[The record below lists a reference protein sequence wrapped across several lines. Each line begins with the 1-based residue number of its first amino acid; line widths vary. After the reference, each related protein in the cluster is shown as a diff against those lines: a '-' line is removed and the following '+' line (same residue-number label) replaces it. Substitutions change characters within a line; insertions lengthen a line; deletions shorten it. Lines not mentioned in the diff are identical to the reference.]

1 MFHKTLIG
9 LAVCFGLT
17 ACAQRTPPQADAA
30 SRNYAQAIV
39 GKWHCTFE
47 SDLLNVTSEDDIR
60 ADGTWLSQ
68 SKLDVLV
75 YQKIGYHYQLN
86 SKDSWRI
93 DGDEVVVKGVSVSN
107 VREVPAQD
115 PAERILMAAFDSD
128 NPEFKSG
135 LLSAVS
141 KVDESETRAKILRLT
156 DTDLEVQVEDLPE
169 KTVCRRAG

>member
-1 MFHKTLIG
+1 M
-9 LAVCFGLT
+9 
-17 ACAQRTPPQADAA
+17 
-30 SRNYAQAIV
+30 
-39 GKWHCTFE
+39 
-47 SDLLNVTSEDDIR
+47 
-60 ADGTWLSQ
+60 
-68 SKLDVLV
+68 V